1 MNNNVYV
8 WQNTFGWNAV
18 EWSNSGLTALRF
30 WLPDRNAAARV
41 ARSASLE
48 DSPSFARNAARLLN
62 RYFDGARV
70 NFGVLPVDM
79 SGGSSFQIS
88 VWTAAR
94 EIPFGRTVSYGEAAR
109 MAGSPG
115 AARAT
120 GTALGAN
127 PVPVIVP
134 CHRVIRS
141 DGSIGGFSIGV
152 DIKTKLL
159 ALERR

>member
-1 MNNNVYV
+1 MSDNIYV
-8 WQNTFGWNAV
+8 WPSASGWNAV
-18 EWSNSGLTALRF
+18 EWSGSGLTSLRF
-30 WLPDRNAAARV
+30 WLPDISEAARGARSVSLESAPSFIRNAT
-41 ARSASLE
+41 
-48 DSPSFARNAARLLN
+48 RLLE
-62 RYFDGARV
+62 RYFDGARID
-70 NFGVLPVDM
+70 FGVLPVDM
-79 SGGSSFQIS
+79 SGGSNFQIA

-94 EIPFGRTVSYGEAAR
+94 EIPFGNTVSYGDAAR

-120 GTALGAN
+120 GSALGAN
-127 PVPVIVP
+127 PVPIIVP

-159 ALERR
+159 DLERP

>member
-1 MNNNVYV
+1 MSDNIYV
-8 WQNTFGWNAV
+8 WQNTSGWNAV
-18 EWSNSGLTALRF
+18 EWSACGLTKLRF
-30 WLPDRNAAARV
+30 WLPDKSEAARGARSVSLESAPSFIRNAI
-41 ARSASLE
+41 
-48 DSPSFARNAARLLN
+48 RLLE

-70 NFGVLPVDM
+70 DFDAIPVDM
-79 SGGSSFQIS
+79 SGGTSFQSKI
-88 VWTAAR
+88 WTASR
-94 EIPFGRTVSYGEAAR
+94 GIPFGHTVSYGEAAR
-109 MAGSPG
+109 MAGSTG
-115 AARAT
+115 AARAA

-127 PVPVIVP
+127 PVPIIVP